1 MSETL
6 KNGLLV
12 FIAALLAVNTYLLMS
27 QDDVPYSNPAQAKA
41 TFERTANTEVTPALA
56 RKQALD
62 QADAVKPLADQLNK
76 KPTGPSTSIKF
87 EDTTYDFGKI
97 KQDSE
102 NKKIFTFTNT
112 GSEPL
117 IIENAKGSCGC
128 TVPNYPKEPVPP
140 GATGE
145 IEVVY
150 KPGKQK
156 NAQSKTITITANTQP
171 ANTILTV
178 KANVEEV

>member
-6 KNGLLV
+6 KNGLLI
-12 FIAALLAVNTYLLMS
+12 FIAALLAVNTYLLIS
-27 QDDVPYSNPAQAKA
+27 KDDVPYSNPAQAKA
-41 TFERTANTEVTPALA
+41 NFERTANTDVSPAKA
-56 RKQALD
+56 RQQALN

-76 KPTGPSTSIKF
+76 KTAGPSTSLKF
-87 EDTTYDFGKI
+87 EDTTFDFGEI

-102 NKKIFTFTNT
+102 NKKVFTFTNT

-128 TVPNYPKEPVPP
+128 TVPNYPKEPVAP
-140 GATGE
+140 GETGE

-171 ANTILTV
+171 ANTILTI